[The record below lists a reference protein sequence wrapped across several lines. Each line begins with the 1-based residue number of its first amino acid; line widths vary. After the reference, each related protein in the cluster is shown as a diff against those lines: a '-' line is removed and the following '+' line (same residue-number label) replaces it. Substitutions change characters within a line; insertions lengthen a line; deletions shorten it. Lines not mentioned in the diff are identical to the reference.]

1 MLTSSVWRNG
11 ARWWFSGGLLA
22 GGLTSALCAV
32 TLGSLLLRPVLPSV
46 AQAALVAAVFAMVAL
61 HEVGVVRLRL
71 PQNARQVPE
80 SVVDEGARFGAL
92 QFGFEMGTGV
102 RTFMTSG
109 LPHVLAVALM
119 VVAGLPE
126 GLLAGLGFGA
136 GRAWMTLS
144 RHAHRD
150 HDEWDAAL
158 ARFDRVVRLGLTA
171 AAGVTIGVLVVH
183 SL

>member
-1 MLTSSVWRNG
+1 MLTSSVWRSG

-32 TLGSLLLRPVLPSV
+32 TLGSLLLRPILPGVAPAVLV
-46 AQAALVAAVFAMVAL
+46 AVAFALVASNEL
-61 HEVGVVRLRL
+61 GLLRLRL
-71 PQNARQVPE
+71 PQNARQVPL
-80 SVVDEGARFGAL
+80 SVVEEGARFGAL
-92 QFGFEMGTGV
+92 QFGFEMGTGL

-109 LPHVLAVALM
+109 LPHTLAIALM
-119 VVAGLPE
+119 LIAGLPE

-150 HDEWDAAL
+150 HDGWDAQL
-158 ARFDRVVRLGLTA
+158 VTFDRTVRLGLTA
-171 AAGVTIGVLVVH
+171 AAGVTLGVLTIH
-183 SL
+183 SF